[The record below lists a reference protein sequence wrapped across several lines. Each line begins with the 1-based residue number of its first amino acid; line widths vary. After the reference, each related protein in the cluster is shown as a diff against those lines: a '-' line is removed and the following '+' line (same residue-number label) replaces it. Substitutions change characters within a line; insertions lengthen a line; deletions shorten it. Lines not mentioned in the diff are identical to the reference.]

1 MRECSS
7 FSDAEAKD
15 NVEHRAMDDNGL
27 ATFGG
32 TVAFI
37 ALAAIGV
44 MIFGAVTQF
53 VLGLFGIAV
62 TFGQACGIGFVLGLI
77 FGALGK

>member
-1 MRECSS
+1 MN
-7 FSDAEAKD
+7 D
-15 NVEHRAMDDNGL
+15 NLGA
-27 ATFGG
+27 FGAF
-32 TVAFI
+32 VAFI

-44 MIFGAVTQF
+44 MIFGGITQF

-77 FGALGK
+77 FGGISK